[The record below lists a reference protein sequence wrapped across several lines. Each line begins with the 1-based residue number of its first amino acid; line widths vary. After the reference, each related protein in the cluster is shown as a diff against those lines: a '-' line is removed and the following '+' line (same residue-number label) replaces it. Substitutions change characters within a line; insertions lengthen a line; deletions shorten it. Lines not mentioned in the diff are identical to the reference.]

1 MLFAERILFLLWFFL
16 PFSFFPSTS
25 SHLSL
30 SRSSYRQGVK
40 SMTSLELPLAR
51 LSISNPRLVPAGA
64 SPKSVNWDSYSNC
77 IIKTNVTSDPA
88 FLRLQIVHGS
98 ITLIVR
104 DLSVSDSIN
113 ASVTRRI
120 THIGQQAAFRY
131 DWPLNVGVGAKTQEC
146 FQVIFQNVTDLISL
160 LGHLKPF
167 FNLQTSTTKPIT
179 VTSSQYAQVQAKKN
193 SSIKKKTPSTP
204 RQKKQVANPTPVTAS
219 PKGGLAE
226 ATRTVNK
233 PCPNSRPSSASNP
246 RAPEANTLGSSS
258 TSKLRDTDGTVP
270 PMLSPTGLRPVTE
283 DMGRQSPPPAH
294 GPLAFSINDPIVA
307 GLKRKLLAGFDPGTI
322 VPVTMHRPPQ
332 IARIT
337 GHQSHSEPQTKATSS
352 SHSITHR
359 DDPESIT
366 NEGASFNHHSPP
378 TVPVQKP
385 ATTPHPPPVDLI
397 TFSSPIMS
405 SNPHPPPPGPARI
418 ILGGSSDMEIG
429 NECDWPVMLTE
440 EKQREETLKRLVEE
454 DLDVEMNPDDGS
466 AVRKSRSQACIMFIE
481 ILKNYFSK
489 QQCWSVPSTN
499 YEPLPMALS
508 LAVNGPASYELSDQK
523 LFELICQIFRDP
535 KFTNLYRKISHIL
548 GQVSSAQHHNP
559 YRTPSESY
567 TSLPP
572 FTPRGQSVYSQE
584 YTDQSCHSYPLQNH
598 SNYKRPACSLE
609 YHDDQT
615 IWKRM
620 RVDGEEMYLYDDLE
634 EEDRMC

>member
-1 MLFAERILFLLWFFL
+1 LLFAERILFLLLFFL
-16 PFSFFPSTS
+16 PFPFFPSTS

-30 SRSSYRQGVK
+30 SRSSYGQKVK
-40 SMTSLELPLAR
+40 SMTALELPLAR

-64 SPKSVNWDSYSNC
+64 SPKSLNWDSYSNC

-88 FLRLQIVHGS
+88 FLRLEIVHGS
-98 ITLIVR
+98 TTLIVR
-104 DLSVSDSIN
+104 DLSVSDLIN

-146 FQVIFQNVTDLISL
+146 FQVIFQNATDLISL
-160 LGHLKPF
+160 LDHLKPF

-179 VTSSQYAQVQAKKN
+179 VTSSQQPQVQAKKN
-193 SSIKKKTPSTP
+193 SSIKKKTPSKP
-204 RQKKQVANPTPVTAS
+204 RQKKQVANPTPITAS

-294 GPLAFSINDPIVA
+294 GPLAFSINDPTVT

-337 GHQSHSEPQTKATSS
+337 GHQSHSELQTKATSS

-366 NEGASFNHHSPP
+366 NEGASFNHHYPP

-429 NECDWPVMLTE
+429 SECDWPVMLTE
-440 EKQREETLKRLVEE
+440 EKQREEALKRLVEE
-454 DLDVEMNPDDGS
+454 DLDVEVNPDDGS

-559 YRTPSESY
+559 YPTPSESY
-567 TSLPP
+567 ASLPP
-572 FTPRGQSVYSQE
+572 FTPRGESVYSQE
-584 YTDQSCHSYPLQNH
+584 YTDRSCHSYPLQNH

>member
-1 MLFAERILFLLWFFL
+1 
-16 PFSFFPSTS
+16 
-25 SHLSL
+25 
-30 SRSSYRQGVK
+30 
-40 SMTSLELPLAR
+40 
-51 LSISNPRLVPAGA
+51 
-64 SPKSVNWDSYSNC
+64 
-77 IIKTNVTSDPA
+77 
-88 FLRLQIVHGS
+88 
-98 ITLIVR
+98 
-104 DLSVSDSIN
+104 
-113 ASVTRRI
+113 
-120 THIGQQAAFRY
+120 
-131 DWPLNVGVGAKTQEC
+131 
-146 FQVIFQNVTDLISL
+146 
-160 LGHLKPF
+160 
-167 FNLQTSTTKPIT
+167 
-179 VTSSQYAQVQAKKN
+179 
-193 SSIKKKTPSTP
+193 
-204 RQKKQVANPTPVTAS
+204 
-219 PKGGLAE
+219 
-226 ATRTVNK
+226 
-233 PCPNSRPSSASNP
+233 
-246 RAPEANTLGSSS
+246 
-258 TSKLRDTDGTVP
+258 
-270 PMLSPTGLRPVTE
+270 
-283 DMGRQSPPPAH
+283 
-294 GPLAFSINDPIVA
+294 
-307 GLKRKLLAGFDPGTI
+307 
-322 VPVTMHRPPQ
+322 
-332 IARIT
+332 
-337 GHQSHSEPQTKATSS
+337 
-352 SHSITHR
+352 
-359 DDPESIT
+359 
-366 NEGASFNHHSPP
+366 
-378 TVPVQKP
+378 
-385 ATTPHPPPVDLI
+385 
-397 TFSSPIMS
+397 
-405 SNPHPPPPGPARI
+405 
-418 ILGGSSDMEIG
+418 MEIG

-466 AVRKSRSQACIMFIE
+466 A
-481 ILKNYFSK
+481 NYFSK

>member
-1 MLFAERILFLLWFFL
+1 MA
-16 PFSFFPSTS
+16 
-25 SHLSL
+25 
-30 SRSSYRQGVK
+30 
-40 SMTSLELPLAR
+40 
-51 LSISNPRLVPAGA
+51 
-64 SPKSVNWDSYSNC
+64 
-77 IIKTNVTSDPA
+77 
-88 FLRLQIVHGS
+88 
-98 ITLIVR
+98 
-104 DLSVSDSIN
+104 
-113 ASVTRRI
+113 
-120 THIGQQAAFRY
+120 
-131 DWPLNVGVGAKTQEC
+131 
-146 FQVIFQNVTDLISL
+146 
-160 LGHLKPF
+160 
-167 FNLQTSTTKPIT
+167 
-179 VTSSQYAQVQAKKN
+179 
-193 SSIKKKTPSTP
+193 
-204 RQKKQVANPTPVTAS
+204 
-219 PKGGLAE
+219 
-226 ATRTVNK
+226 
-233 PCPNSRPSSASNP
+233 
-246 RAPEANTLGSSS
+246 
-258 TSKLRDTDGTVP
+258 
-270 PMLSPTGLRPVTE
+270 E